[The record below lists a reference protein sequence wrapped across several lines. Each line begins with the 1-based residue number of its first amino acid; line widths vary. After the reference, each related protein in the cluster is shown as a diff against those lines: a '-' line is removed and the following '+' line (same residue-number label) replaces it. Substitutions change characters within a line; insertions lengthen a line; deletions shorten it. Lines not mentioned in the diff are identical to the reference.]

1 MILAAWLQ
9 LIAVVLLGTGAQL
22 ALKYALDG
30 TSHAVSA
37 RPLAR
42 SPWVWTWFLCYVLS
56 TVLWLTVLRS
66 VPLSQAFPILGLQ
79 FALVPIASRFFL
91 DEKMLG
97 EQWLGVATIVVGVAL
112 VGRG

>member
-1 MILAAWLQ
+1 VNLVAWLQ
-9 LIAVVLLGTGAQL
+9 LVAVVLLGTGAQL

-30 TSHAVSA
+30 TSHPASR

-42 SPWVWTWFLCYVLS
+42 SPWAWVWFFSYALS
-56 TVLWLTVLRS
+56 TVLWLVVLRN

-79 FALVPIASRFFL
+79 FALVPIASRL
-91 DEKMLG
+91 LLKERMG
-97 EQWLGVATIVVGVAL
+97 GTQWLGVATIVIGVML